1 MNFHHRLQRLLVTG
15 MSGSGKTTLLL
26 RLIKSHSHRWLFI
39 FDPEREF
46 AHKLGLPI
54 STHPVDMARRAG
66 QGKPVAF
73 DPSTMF
79 PGDLESGF
87 AFFCKWVLDFSRM
100 QVNGRPVVNGPK
112 LFVADELQN
121 FTQTGKGGISK
132 QFGELL
138 NQGRRQE
145 LDTIFS
151 SQAPNFVHQ
160 QIRLQATELFTL
172 HHEDQS
178 VLDWLSPDFDPVA
191 VRSLAVP
198 GGFLH
203 KRRFAVAHSK
213 GKPDRVP
220 ARRAQEPKRDRGG
233 IEAVRVDGGVSPAKR
248 TPEKVRSIDR

>member
-1 MNFHHRLQRLLVTG
+1 
-15 MSGSGKTTLLL
+15 MSGSGKTTLVI
-26 RLIKSHSHRWLFI
+26 RLIKAHSHRWLFI

-73 DPSTMF
+73 DPSAMF

-87 AFFCKWVLDFSRM
+87 AFFCKWVLDFCRM
-100 QVNGRPVVNGPK
+100 TVNARPVVNGPK

-132 QFGELL
+132 EFAELL

-145 LDTIFS
+145 IDTIFS

-172 HHEDQS
+172 HHEDHS
-178 VLDWLSPDFDPVA
+178 ILDWLEPDFHRDA
-191 VRSLAVP
+191 VRTLAVP

-203 KRRFAVAHSK
+203 KRRFVTADGK
-213 GKPDRVP
+213 GKPDR
-220 ARRAQEPKRDRGG
+220 RDAVRGKDRKADRDG
-233 IEAVRVDGGVSPAKR
+233 IGNQRVDGGFSPAKPANKNR
-248 TPEKVRSIDR
+248 FALDP